1 MFKRQFAFGIFGADM
16 DHFLA
21 IFLFM
26 ECNRQ
31 NALQDLECAIVILH
45 ADSALQEYLG
55 IVRMSAQTVS
65 MAAHFKAIFT
75 GRWMSC
81 SRGTMS

>member
-1 MFKRQFAFGIFGADM
+1 MIDQLSCYISFYGV
-16 DHFLA
+16 H
-21 IFLFM
+21 
-26 ECNRQ
+26 RQ
-31 NALQDLECAIVILH
+31 NAHQDLECAIVILH

-55 IVRMSAQTVS
+55 IVRMSAQTVP